1 MLSLIGI
8 TSSSLSAI
16 LGFVTFVCCL
26 GYWHFTRTFNHW
38 SKRGVIHE
46 PPKIFFGNIKDRIL
60 LRKSFHEFQKE
71 IYWKFKGHKFAG
83 LFEGRRPTLI
93 LLDADLVKAVLVRDS
108 DHFVDRPVLQFRDS
122 PYIHNMILN
131 LKGARWKAV
140 RAHMTPAF
148 SSGKL
153 KAMEPLITV
162 CAKQLQEFID
172 RTVIA
177 VEDGVM
183 DMKDLFGRFTMDVIA
198 SCAFGVQ
205 CDSLKDRDAEFI
217 RQMSRFGDLSIAR
230 RLIVFM
236 VLILAPKMSRFL
248 PISFFN
254 MDSIHYLAG
263 AVKRAKK
270 FRLENSSNRRNDFLQ
285 LMLDAE
291 LNSEENA
298 EKLKSENADVVLMT
312 EDIVIAQ
319 SILFLIA
326 GFETSS
332 TLLTFASYELALNID
347 AQNRVRN
354 EINEVL
360 ERHGGQVNYQALN
373 EMNYLEMVLNEA
385 LRKHPPVARIDRVCT
400 KAYKVPQT
408 NITLQPGDSVS
419 APAIGFHYDPDYFP
433 DPEKFDPER
442 FAPELKH
449 ERSPYVFLPFG
460 AGPRNCIGLRFA
472 LLSTKAAMAHLL
484 KGYQLL
490 PCEKTQVP
498 YTFSKSSML
507 LKPVDGIWLK
517 IEKL

>member
-1 MLSLIGI
+1 MWSLFSCPTCLS
-8 TSSSLSAI
+8 TVV
-16 LGFVTFVCCL
+16 GFVTFICCI

-38 SKRGVIHE
+38 SKRGVVHE

-71 IYWKFKGHKFAG
+71 TYWKFKGVKVAG
-83 LFEGRRPTLI
+83 FYEGRRPTLI
-93 LLDADLVKAVLVRDS
+93 ILDPDLLKLVLVRDS

-131 LKGARWKAV
+131 LKGARWKAI
-140 RAHMTPAF
+140 RAQMTPAF

-153 KAMEPLITV
+153 KAMEPLIRI

-172 RTVIA
+172 RTVIG
-177 VEDGVM
+177 VNDGVIE
-183 DMKDLFGRFTMDVIA
+183 MKDMFGRFTMDVIA

-205 CDSLKDRDAEFI
+205 CDSLQDPNAEFI
-217 RQMSRFGDLSIAR
+217 QQMSRFGDLSIIR
-230 RLIVFM
+230 RLTVFM

-254 MDSIHYLAG
+254 MDSINYLAG
-263 AVKRAKK
+263 AVKSAKQ
-270 FRLENSSNRRNDFLQ
+270 FRLENTSNRRNDFLQ

-291 LNSEENA
+291 LNAEENA
-298 EKLKSENADVVLMT
+298 EKLKSENSDVVLMT

-347 AQNRVRN
+347 VQNKVRN

-360 ERHGGQVNYQALN
+360 EKHDGQVNYQALN
-373 EMNYLEMVLNEA
+373 EMVYLEMVLNEA

-400 KAYKVPQT
+400 KTYTVPQT
-408 NITLQPGDSVS
+408 NITLNPGDSVS
-419 APAIGFHYDPDYFP
+419 VPVIGFHYDPDYYPEP
-433 DPEKFDPER
+433 DKFDPER
-442 FAPELKH
+442 FASDLKH

-484 KGYQLL
+484 KGYQIL

-498 YTFSKSSML
+498 YLFSKSSML